1 MKRPNFF
8 VIGVPKCGTTSLCNY
23 LSEHPSIYFS
33 EKKEPRFFSEDFP
46 EKHRR
51 IDNLKDYEKLFENA
65 DNFKMVGEGS
75 GYYLFS
81 ETAVQKI
88 IGYNPKA
95 KFIVIGREPLNVAR
109 SWHKHLVNNGYESV
123 RDFQMALDKDNNK
136 SALSYKQIMNWEERV
151 KIIQEIIPKGN
162 LIVHNLD
169 KKSME
174 DIYKISLT
182 FLGLEYDNRTNFPI
196 KNKGEDLSLL
206 KYFHQNYRRVL
217 RKYVLK
223 R

>member
-1 MKRPNFF
+1 
-8 VIGVPKCGTTSLCNY
+8 
-23 LSEHPSIYFS
+23 
-33 EKKEPRFFSEDFP
+33 
-46 EKHRR
+46 
-51 IDNLKDYEKLFENA
+51 
-65 DNFKMVGEGS
+65 MVGEGS